1 MYRNVLYTRQHLSKG
16 EEGGVVGDKA
26 GGEEQCS
33 VLAVKVSQFFFQF
46 HVEFT
51 GPRDVPGAS
60 CP

>member
-1 MYRNVLYTRQHLSKG
+1 MYTRQHLGEG

-26 GGEEQCS
+26 GGEEQRS